1 MKKNILITWVSKW
14 LWKFLL
20 DNLKSDYNAFWVC
33 RSEIPSLTPICKR
46 GEEEEI
52 LPLLGEEQEKIFN
65 IDLTKFE
72 LFDNLIKIFE
82 QEQISFDVIILNAW
96 VWAFWKFGEIEPEK
110 YIEIINLNL
119 LANILLLQRLEKYLN
134 KNTKIIFIWSISSK
148 KFLKYWAVY
157 QASKF
162 GLRWFAGAL
171 KNEWKDKKIFF
182 LNPKILD
189 TDFHSDT
196 KIELNFEK
204 EQYTDMKEVLQVIQN
219 ILAEKEK
226 RFEIDL

>member
-1 MKKNILITWVSKW
+1 
-14 LWKFLL
+14 
-20 DNLKSDYNAFWVC
+20 
-33 RSEIPSLTPICKR
+33 
-46 GEEEEI
+46 
-52 LPLLGEEQEKIFN
+52 
-65 IDLTKFE
+65 
-72 LFDNLIKIFE
+72 
-82 QEQISFDVIILNAW
+82 
-96 VWAFWKFGEIEPEK
+96 
-110 YIEIINLNL
+110 
-119 LANILLLQRLEKYLN
+119 
-134 KNTKIIFIWSISSK
+134 
-148 KFLKYWAVY
+148 
-157 QASKF
+157 
-162 GLRWFAGAL
+162 L